1 MRLLVSVRNL
11 AEARLAAAGGVEL
24 IDLKEPDHGA
34 LGAVPIDV
42 IRSVVAALRHRYP
55 QARISAT
62 VGDHASGDL
71 VAITRR
77 VQDTAATGVDWVKV
91 GIDRASGSQAEAVQL
106 IETLGQC
113 GAPVVP
119 VFLADRGLEPALWQ
133 AAARHRFA
141 AWMLDSAD
149 KQRGSLLDQLQD
161 DALTEFIARAHAAG
175 ALAGLAGSLRLADL
189 PRLHALAPQVI
200 GFRGAVCAGDRR
212 GALDPLCLRQ
222 LRQLR
227 DAQCT
232 AAAPRLMRSSLAA

>member
-1 MRLLVSVRNL
+1 MRLLVSVRTL
-11 AEARLAAAGGVEL
+11 AEARLAAAAGVDL

-34 LGAVPIDV
+34 LGAVPLDV
-42 IRSVVAALRHRYP
+42 IRSVVDVLRRLHP

-62 VGDHASGDL
+62 VGDHACGEL
-71 VAITRR
+71 AAITAR
-77 VQDTAATGVDWVKV
+77 VQATAATGVDWVKV
-91 GIDRASGSQAEAVQL
+91 GIDRASGSLAEVVRL
-106 IETLGQC
+106 IETLGA
-113 GAPVVP
+113 GGLPVVP

-133 AAARHRFA
+133 AAARQRFA
-141 AWMLDSAD
+141 AWMLDTANKGS
-149 KQRGSLLDQLQD
+149 GSLLDQLHD
-161 DALTEFIARAHAAG
+161 DELTAFIARAHAVG

-212 GALDPLCLRQ
+212 GALDPLR

-232 AAAPRLMRSSLAA
+232 AAAPALMRSSLAA